1 MRFCFSV
8 LVQKIIVFESTWLTK
23 SYLQKLIFKKLMS
36 FNVQCVRY
44 NEVTRSTE
52 RLCRLVQ
59 CLVLSLIGELQSSQ
73 GREKAPRRCFYRL
86 FC

>member
-8 LVQKIIVFESTWLTK
+8 LVQKIIVFESALLTK
-23 SYLQKLIFKKLMS
+23 SYLKKMMS